1 MSSSSQITD
10 GNKNALNITLH
21 KVKFISEK
29 DRPSQYNLC
38 IQFNNDKIET
48 EKITDKEKTFDNNI
62 YSFSFNNENLP
73 LPPITFTALTSSW
86 IVLSTTIASLSIPL
100 TINKLNSQRQW
111 YYLKNENDENIL
123 SILVSFSTRVLLNIQ
138 VPQNKSDLSI
148 NNQFQNT
155 ILHSLLNRT
164 AIYPNSTKH
173 TSYES
178 GLLRQKNSFNV
189 SNLYLDNSFSYKNNI
204 SLEHIFELLTEK
216 SKKLEN
222 IDEKVRIQN
231 LNSNLAFEKIKDR
244 EGILRRERQKLDEKV
259 KRYKINQ
266 LEYEKK
272 CINLSQN
279 ITQLEKDSNRF
290 QIENDIINYD
300 KELYTDINFLY
311 LKSTDTFLP
320 DKQLIIKEISKKK
333 KNNILPTHMN
343 KQIKTHIPGV
353 DNPSKKSNS
362 TGITSSNISEVSL
375 NEYNPLKSH
384 PISQIYLNTNE
395 NESIKN
401 KIIEPLESEGNPNKR
416 RTITNKSTLDS
427 HIFTEGNATQRKRSL
442 NSSKRRNSKGGYS
455 NLCIVNQTKLKK
467 QGVISITTHKPAKLP
482 SQNKVSLSSIPSSY
496 RHNVKVKFTNKL

>member
-10 GNKNALNITLH
+10 NNKNALNITLH

-38 IQFNNDKIET
+38 IQFNNDKVET

-62 YSFSFNNENLP
+62 YSFPFNNDNLP

-100 TINKLNSQRQW
+100 TMNKLNSQRQW

-123 SILVSFSTRVLLNIQ
+123 SILVSFSTKLFLNIQ
-138 VPQNKSDLSI
+138 VAQNKSDLSI

-155 ILHSLLNRT
+155 IVHSLFNRT
-164 AIYPNSTKH
+164 VIYPNSTKH

-189 SNLYLDNSFSYKNNI
+189 SNLYLDNSFSYRNNI

-216 SKKLEN
+216 SKKLES

-259 KRYKINQ
+259 KRYNINQ
-266 LEYEKK
+266 LEYETKS
-272 CINLSQN
+272 INLSKN
-279 ITQLEKDSNRF
+279 ISQLEKDSERF
-290 QIENDIINYD
+290 QIENDIINYN
-300 KELYTDINFLY
+300 KELYTDLDFIY
-311 LKSTDTFLP
+311 LKSIDTFLP
-320 DKQLIIKEISKKK
+320 DKQLNTKEIPMKNN
-333 KNNILPTHMN
+333 NNILPTHVN
-343 KQIKTHIPGV
+343 KQVKTHIPGV

-362 TGITSSNISEVSL
+362 TGITSSNVSEVSL

-384 PISQIYLNTNE
+384 PITQIYLNTNE

-401 KIIEPLESEGNPNKR
+401 KIIEPLESETNQIKR

-427 HIFTEGNATQRKRSL
+427 HIATEGNTTQRKRSL

-467 QGVISITTHKPAKLP
+467 QGVISISTHKPSKLP
-482 SQNKVSLSSIPSSY
+482 SQKNSLSSIPSSY